1 MKMTF
6 TNKLILGFSLLSFGI
21 YGIIY
26 ACAGY
31 EWDPSYG
38 SNYTPET
45 FVDKSYSPLFL
56 SGDMFYGVGHDNEHN
71 SRFNDEIVQDWT
83 SYFEGSLD
91 SITVRYFLIESN
103 ANEVAQLQ
111 TFFTT
116 KKSNATSLKWAK
128 KIDINNEKL
137 NSFISFLAL
146 SKKIEKV
153 SVNIEESWSD
163 EPLPEKKF
171 YNPQLLKTFEN
182 KYNTTSD
189 AFLKNRYWF
198 QVLKGYFY
206 SGDNENI
213 LAFFQKTENTVPK
226 NTLYYR
232 GLAYVAGVNY
242 KYKRFALS
250 NYQYSQ
256 VFDHCPTMR
265 MLAAYC
271 FHPQEQADWNQSLA
285 IAKTNKEKA
294 ALWAIHGYYG
304 NEEKAIEKIAD
315 LDANSEHLDYLLTRL
330 INHQETKLSVNFNE
344 KTVFENKKQVKADV
358 NQSALALV
366 SKIANS
372 NITKPYMWRMAC
384 GYLETLNGNY
394 DQAEINFEK
403 AENQMPKTS
412 LSKNQLRLLRFV
424 NNLSRIDEIDATN
437 ENTIINDLKWLY
449 DELSS
454 NEESVFRY
462 QNASSWSKSYLSA
475 LYKAKNNYIM
485 SELFVSQP
493 DFYKNENNLQLMKT
507 FLMNKNPSEMEKI
520 GASIYSINLKDINQF
535 QAVRATFDNQIQ
547 AAIDF
552 MLQTDSL
559 QNAVL
564 LGNPFNGS
572 IKDCHDCDHAAY
584 QKIKYTHIDFLN
596 KIKLMQDNLANGLD
610 VYNNNM
616 LLGNAFYN
624 ITHFG
629 NARLFYQIK
638 IALPN
643 SPEYNCK
650 QAKMYYKKA
659 LESAVNLEQIA
670 KCNYMLAKCE
680 RNDFYNQQALLYE
693 NPWDAESETINFKEW
708 KGFNLLKNQ
717 CSSTKFYQDVIRE
730 CGYFKTYLMQQ

>member
-6 TNKLILGFSLLSFGI
+6 TKKLLLGFSLLSFGI

-31 EWDPSYG
+31 ESDPGYG

-45 FVDKSYSPLFL
+45 FVDKSYTPLFL

-83 SYFEGSLD
+83 SYFAGSLD
-91 SITVRYFLIESN
+91 SITVRYFLIESK
-103 ANEVAQLQ
+103 ANEVAQLEA
-111 TFFTT
+111 FYTT

-153 SVNIEESWSD
+153 SVNIEESWSY
-163 EPLPEKKF
+163 EPLPKKKF

-182 KYNTTSD
+182 KYNTTSNV
-189 AFLKNRYWF
+189 FLKNRYWF

-206 SGDNENI
+206 SGDDDNTT
-213 LAFFQKTENTVPK
+213 AFFQKTENTVPK

-232 GLAYVAGVNY
+232 GLAYVAGINC
-242 KYKRFALS
+242 KNKRYALS

-256 VFDHCPTMR
+256 VFDNCPAMR

-330 INHQETKLSVNFNE
+330 INHEETKLIANFTE
-344 KTVFENKKQVKADV
+344 KTVFDNKKQIKVDM
-358 NQSALALV
+358 NQSALLLV

-372 NITKPYMWRMAC
+372 NVTKPYMWRMAC
-384 GYLETLNGNY
+384 GYLQTLNGNY
-394 DQAEINFEK
+394 DQAENNFDLV
-403 AENQMPKTS
+403 ENQMPKTS
-412 LSKNQLRLLRFV
+412 LSINQLRLLRFV
-424 NNLSRIDEIDATN
+424 NNLMRISVIDTSS
-437 ENTIINDLKWLY
+437 ENAITKDLKWLY
-449 DELSS
+449 SELPLSD
-454 NEESVFRY
+454 ESVFRY
-462 QNASSWSKSYLSA
+462 RNASDWSKGYLSA
-475 LYKAKNNYIM
+475 LYREKNNFIM
-485 SELFVSQP
+485 SELFFENR
-493 DFYKNENNLQLMKT
+493 DFYKNENNLQSMKT
-507 FLMNKNPSEMEKI
+507 FLMNKNLSEMEKI
-520 GASIYSINLKDINQF
+520 GASTYSINLDDINQY
-535 QAVRATFDNQIQ
+535 QAIVATFDNQIQ
-547 AAIDF
+547 TAIDF
-552 MLQTDSL
+552 MQQTDSL
-559 QNAVL
+559 KNWEL
-564 LGNPFNGS
+564 PGNPFIGS

-584 QKIKYTHIDFLN
+584 QKIKYSQIDFLN
-596 KIKLMQDNLANGLD
+596 KIKLMQDNVAKGVD
-610 VYNNNM
+610 VYNSNM

-624 ITHFG
+624 ITYFG
-629 NARLFYQIK
+629 NARTFYQTK
-638 IALPN
+638 IELTKN
-643 SPEYNCK
+643 IDDCSR
-650 QAKMYYKKA
+650 AKMYYQKA
-659 LESAVNLEQIA
+659 LESAINLEQIA

-680 RNDFYNQQALLYE
+680 RNDFYNQRALLFE
-693 NPWDAESETINFKEW
+693 NQWDAESDTVNFREW
-708 KGFNLLKNQ
+708 KGFKLLKNQ
-717 CSSTKFYQDVIRE
+717 CSTTKFYQDVIRE